1 MGRPPLNVKDI
12 KIRLSPDTRSRIEAL
27 VGNYQIAAFIREAIE
42 RELVR
47 QETERKKESQDKSH
61 LPGDDQSS

>member
-12 KIRLSPDTRSRIEAL
+12 KIRLSPETRSRIEAL

-47 QETERKKESQDKSH
+47 RETQREKESHNEGYLS
-61 LPGDDQSS
+61 GDDHSS